1 MSVKTGNASTG
12 NETGE
17 APAEEQPTSILEA
30 QAQSLLQR
38 LSEHRAA
45 RCAEIRRQ
53 AAAEA
58 EGIVQEAFAD
68 ARRRMGEAVAT
79 ERARARRQ
87 EAACRAREQ
96 SQARRRRQAVAR
108 KLLAE
113 GWQALQE
120 ELERRWQDPQT
131 RSAWVEGLLETA
143 RTRLPAGQ
151 WRLSH
156 APGWP
161 AEEVEATCQRLAAR
175 VSGEVVTE
183 EDPGLRAG
191 LRICAD
197 GACLDA
203 GVGPPDRGL
212 LAQPQRLEGELL
224 AQLERRAESGEAGA

>member
-1 MSVKTGNASTG
+1 MSEKTGSVTTG
-12 NETGE
+12 NDTEGATAEGQQ
-17 APAEEQPTSILEA
+17 PASILEA

-53 AAAEA
+53 AAEEA
-58 EGIVQEAFAD
+58 GAILREAFAD

-96 SQARRRRQAVAR
+96 SRARARRQAMAR
-108 KLLAE
+108 QLLDE
-113 GWQALQE
+113 GWQLLEA
-120 ELERRWQDPQT
+120 ELERRCQDEKA
-131 RSAWVEGLLETA
+131 RAAWVEGLVA
-143 RTRLPAGQ
+143 AAQSRLPAGK
-151 WRLSH
+151 WRLIH

-161 AEEVEATCQRLAAR
+161 AQEVEATRQRLGAR
-175 VSGEVVTE
+175 VSGEVVAE
-183 EDPGLRAG
+183 EDPALHAG

-203 GVGPPDRGL
+203 GVGPSDRGL
-212 LAQPQRLEGELL
+212 LAQPRRLEGELL
-224 AQLERRAESGEAGA
+224 GQLERLTGEAGT

>member
-1 MSVKTGNASTG
+1 LSVKTGNATTG

-17 APAEEQPTSILEA
+17 APADRPTSILEA

-53 AAAEA
+53 AAEEA
-58 EGIVQEAFAD
+58 RGILQEAFAD

-96 SQARRRRQAVAR
+96 SRARRRRQAVAR
-108 KLLAE
+108 NLLAE
-113 GWQALQE
+113 GWQALQA
-120 ELERRWQDPQT
+120 ELERRWQDPQA
-131 RSAWVEGLLETA
+131 RSAWVEGLLEAA
-143 RTRLPAGQ
+143 RTRLPAGK
-151 WRLSH
+151 WRLIH
-156 APGWP
+156 ASGWP
-161 AEEVEATCQRLAAR
+161 AEEVEATRQRLAAR
-175 VSGEVVTE
+175 VSGEVVAE
-183 EDPGLRAG
+183 EDPALRAG

-224 AQLERRAESGEAGA
+224 AELERRSGTGEGGA